1 MTTIDNGSL
10 ISNSTQALKDKEVG
24 GISAKTSQT
33 ILIYLCVQ
41 AALGIL
47 ALEYAWK
54 RSKRFR
60 QIDEIRD
67 G

>member
-1 MTTIDNGSL
+1 MSTIETSL
-10 ISNSTQALKDKEVG
+10 ISNTTQPIKSEEVG
-24 GISAKTSQT
+24 GLSAKTSQT

-41 AALGIL
+41 AALGII
-47 ALEYAWK
+47 AVEYAWK

-60 QIDEIRD
+60 EIDEIRD